1 MPRITDPQDR
11 NENIVEIPKIEEDAA
26 SGENIAA
33 EIDTEAIVEQAES
46 EIRQEAAS
54 SIPEPPTISKKL
66 VIGLAVFGVLLVGAM
81 LYLVAVMF
89 GPSREH
95 IDPEDYFKTAQGI
108 PVILDTALAEQRG
121 MRSADSIY
129 IPITL
134 FTETDSH
141 YYHDTSVNKILYAT
155 ETEVK
160 SYPIVEAKKTGAG
173 TLSVQ
178 GSDGK
183 CFVSLD
189 GAVYADIEIVKE
201 WSPIDIDVLEGPER
215 IWIRTDAQKNYKKAT
230 VKKSAALRDEA
241 NNKGS
246 ILEDMTTGESVYVLG
261 EQGTFSHV
269 FTERGYTGYVKS
281 NALEVADQSVALTEK
296 TVSAYS
302 GNRLSEPV
310 CLVWHQIFEGSAKNQ
325 TERFINAIE
334 QTPGVNVVS
343 PTWFSLATEDGVI
356 TSFGDPTYV
365 EAAHERGIKV
375 WGLVDNFNKAVDNLK
390 LLSDRTARS
399 TLIASLMSEAQR
411 TGMDG
416 INIDFESNSTGL
428 GGLSKACGIHF
439 IQFVREL
446 SIECRKK
453 GLTLSVDNYVP
464 MSYNEFYHRDRQAEC
479 VDYVIIMGYDE
490 HYGGSDPGST
500 ASISFVTTG
509 IENTLKQV
517 PAEKVINAVP
527 FYTRLWKMTPKA
539 QAAENAKIIEDPS
552 SPIGAY
558 ALSSSALGAPAVQT
572 ILEEN
577 SLASK
582 VKWLEAEKQN
592 YVEYESEGFYYK
604 LWIEDEKSMEP
615 RLSFMKSKQLAG
627 VACWK
632 LGLQNESLWNVI
644 REAYGR

>member
-1 MPRITDPQDR
+1 MPKQTDPKDQNQDEMNNR
-11 NENIVEIPKIEEDAA
+11 IQSVDA
-26 SGENIAA
+26 
-33 EIDTEAIVEQAES
+33 IDTQEVVEQAES

-54 SIPEPPTISKKL
+54 SIPEPPTISKKV
-66 VIGLAVFGVLLVGAM
+66 VIGLAVFGALVVGAM

-89 GPSREH
+89 GPNKEH
-95 IDPEDYFKTAQGI
+95 IDPEEYFRTAQGI
-108 PVILDTALAEQRG
+108 PVILDTELAEQRG
-121 MRSADSIY
+121 MRSANSVY

-134 FTETDSH
+134 FSETDSH
-141 YYHDTSVNKILYAT
+141 YYHDTSVNVILYAT

-178 GSDGK
+178 DADGK
-183 CFVSLD
+183 YFVSVE
-189 GAVYADIEIVKE
+189 GAVYADVEIVKE
-201 WSPIDIDVLEGPER
+201 WSPIDIDVLDGPER
-215 IWIRTDAQKNYKKAT
+215 IWVRTDAQKNYKQAT
-230 VKKSAALRDEA
+230 VKKGSALRDDA
-241 NNKGS
+241 NNKGA
-246 ILEDMTTGESVYVLG
+246 ILEDLTTGESVYVLG

-269 FTERGYTGYVKS
+269 FTEKGYTGYVKS
-281 NALEVADQSVALTEK
+281 NALEVSGQAVALTAK
-296 TVSAYS
+296 TVSAYN
-302 GNRLSEPV
+302 GNGLSEPV
-310 CLVWHQIFEGSAKNQ
+310 CMVWHQIFEGSAKNQ
-325 TERFINAIE
+325 TERFVNAIE
-334 QTPGVNVVS
+334 KTPGVNVVS
-343 PTWFSLATEDGVI
+343 PTWFSLATEGGAI

-390 LLSDRTARS
+390 LLSDRTARA
-399 TLIASLMSEAQR
+399 TLIASLMSEAER

-500 ASISFVTTG
+500 ASISFVTAG

-539 QAAENAKIIEDPS
+539 QAAENAKIIEDPT

-572 ILEEN
+572 LLEEN
-577 SLASK
+577 ALSSK

-604 LWIEDEKSMEP
+604 LWIENEKSMEP

-632 LGLQNESLWNVI
+632 LGLENESLWNTI

>member
-1 MPRITDPQDR
+1 MPRNTDPQDQDEKNVVIR
-11 NENIVEIPKIEEDAA
+11 NIEEGAESAD
-26 SGENIAA
+26 NNAA
-33 EIDTEAIVEQAES
+33 EIDTEGIVAQAEN
-46 EIRQEAAS
+46 ELRQEAAS
-54 SIPEPPTISKKL
+54 SIPEPTTISKKA

-89 GPSREH
+89 GPNKKH
-95 IDPEDYFKTAQGI
+95 IDPEEYFRTAQGI
-108 PVILDTALAEQRG
+108 PVILDTELAEQRG
-121 MRSADSIY
+121 MRSANSVY

-134 FTETDSH
+134 FAETDSH
-141 YYHDTSVNKILYAT
+141 YYHDTSVNMILYAT

-160 SYPIVEAKKTGAG
+160 SYPIVEAKKTGEG

-178 GSDGK
+178 DADGK
-183 CFVSLD
+183 YFVSVD
-189 GAVYADIEIVKE
+189 GAVYADVEIVKE

-215 IWIRTDAQKNYKKAT
+215 IWVRTDAQKNYKQAT
-230 VKKSAALRDEA
+230 VKKGSALRDDA
-241 NNKGS
+241 NNKGA
-246 ILEDMTTGESVYVLG
+246 ILEDLTTGESVYVLG

-269 FTERGYTGYVKS
+269 FTEKGYTGYVKS
-281 NALEVADQSVALTEK
+281 TALDAAGEAVALTAK
-296 TVSAYS
+296 KVSAYS
-302 GNRLSEPV
+302 GNGLSEPV
-310 CLVWHQIFEGSAKNQ
+310 CMVWHQIFEGSAKNQ

-334 QTPGVNVVS
+334 KTPGVNVVS
-343 PTWFSLATEDGVI
+343 PTWFSLATEGGMI

-375 WGLVDNFNKAVDNLK
+375 WGLVDNFNKTIDNLK
-390 LLSDRTARS
+390 LLSDRTARA
-399 TLIASLMSEAQR
+399 TLIASLMSEAER

-500 ASISFVTTG
+500 ASLSFVTAG

-539 QAAENAKIIEDPS
+539 QAAENAKIIEDPT

-572 ILEEN
+572 LLEEN
-577 SLASK
+577 ALASK
-582 VKWLEAEKQN
+582 VKWQEAEKQN

-632 LGLQNESLWNVI
+632 LGLENESLWNTI